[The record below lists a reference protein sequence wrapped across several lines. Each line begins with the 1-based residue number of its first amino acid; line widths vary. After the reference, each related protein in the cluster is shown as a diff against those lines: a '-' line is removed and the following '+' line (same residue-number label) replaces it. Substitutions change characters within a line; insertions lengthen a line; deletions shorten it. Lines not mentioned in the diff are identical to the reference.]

1 MKLLSRTMVHY
12 LLKGQ
17 RNLGLEKAKIVGKKT
32 GTDPLVW
39 IDPAR
44 VIERREAWIKAFGG
58 DVK

>member
-44 VIERREAWIKAFGG
+44 VIERREAWIKAFGSDG
-58 DVK
+58 K

>member
-1 MKLLSRTMVHY
+1 MVHY

-17 RNLGLEKAKIVGKKT
+17 RNLGLEKAKIVGKRT

-44 VIERREAWIKAFGG
+44 VIERREAWLKAFGG
-58 DVK
+58 DYK